1 MRGGL
6 HLNVP
11 PEKEFRPMSEHA
23 APVTGAIAW
32 HDLTVDDAE
41 GLRDFYASVVGW
53 TPSPVQMGDYAD
65 YGMAASDGSAVAGV
79 CHARGVN
86 EGIPPQWLLYIVV
99 ENLDA
104 SLAECDLLG
113 GSLLHGPRDMH
124 GSKFAVIRDPAG
136 AVAGLYET
144 APVAA

>member
-1 MRGGL
+1 MSD
-6 HLNVP
+6 NSTP
-11 PEKEFRPMSEHA
+11 PPG
-23 APVTGAIAW
+23 TIAW
-32 HDLTVDDAE
+32 HDLTVDDAD

-53 TPSPVQMGDYAD
+53 EPSPVSMGDYSD
-65 YGMAASDGSAVAGV
+65 YGMATPDGTGVAGV

-86 EGIPPQWLLYIVV
+86 EGIPPQWLIYIVV

-104 SLAECDLLG
+104 SLAECTRLG

-144 APVAA
+144 APVAE